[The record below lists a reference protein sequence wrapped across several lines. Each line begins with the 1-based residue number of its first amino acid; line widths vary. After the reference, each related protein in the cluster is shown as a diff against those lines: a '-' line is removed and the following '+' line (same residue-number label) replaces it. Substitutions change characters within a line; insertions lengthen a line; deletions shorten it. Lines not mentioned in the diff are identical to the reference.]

1 MVKTFG
7 QFVGGNDLIIG
18 TIVYII
24 LIIVQF
30 VVINKGSER
39 VMQKNG
45 LIKEADH
52 KDYEW
57 HDGKM
62 KDRLEY
68 RLLKTEWENNRS

>member
-1 MVKTFG
+1 MTTG
-7 QFVGGNDLIIG
+7 CLAE
-18 TIVYII
+18 
-24 LIIVQF
+24 
-30 VVINKGSER
+30 NKGSER

-45 LIKEADH
+45 LIKEAEH

-68 RLLKTEWENNRS
+68 RLLKSEWESNRV